1 MLRLRCTLH
10 DDAPGPHALP
20 GKRVAF
26 VETCSNNSA
35 SSARA
40 ALHVQCQLTLWMV
53 TRTTPAIAPS
63 QYRSLLRRTQVQH
76 IRQLVAKAADQLCVR
91 RHERRHLF
99 HNAKE
104 TPTCNF
110 SCSSAGE
117 LPADTRANTLC
128 SRARLPCGSCDLLHA
143 LAPPH
148 ALFMHT
154 TSHCCTG
161 RRAAC

>member
-1 MLRLRCTLH
+1 MLRLRCALH

-63 QYRSLLRRTQVQH
+63 QYWSLLRRTQVQH
-76 IRQLVAKAADQLCVR
+76 IRQLVANAADQLCVHADMSGGTSSTMRKR
-91 RHERRHLF
+91 R
-99 HNAKE
+99 
-104 TPTCNF
+104 PTCNF

-128 SRARLPCGSCDLLHA
+128 SRACLSCRPCELLHA

-148 ALFMHT
+148 ALFLHT
-154 TSHCCTG
+154 TSHYC
-161 RRAAC
+161 RRANS